1 MTALEKTIQRFVDLQ
16 PNVGVVRSG
25 TRLMGEFDDRD
36 PVSEYRLRKLTV
48 APIFPYREQI
58 TGEITLPGNILIGP
72 IDVPFSF
79 NVTSPA
85 GVVIS
90 APNLTQLQTI
100 QLTLADLPDSPN
112 LYGATHTVLDAQG
125 AVLFAV
131 PDACVAV
138 TLAANLGVLT
148 FYDGASVAFG
158 TASGSQLIARPRIA
172 KFVSTSIAGA
182 IVFHY

>member
-1 MTALEKTIQRFVDLQ
+1 
-16 PNVGVVRSG
+16 
-25 TRLMGEFDDRD
+25 MGEFDDRD
-36 PVSEYRLRKLTV
+36 PSSEYRLRKLTV

-58 TGEITLPGNILIGP
+58 TGELTLPGNIIVGP

-85 GVVIS
+85 GVTIS

-112 LYGATHTVLDAQG
+112 LYGATHTVLDARGG
-125 AVLFAV
+125 ALLPV
-131 PDACVAV
+131 PDMCVAV
-138 TLAANLGVLT
+138 SLAANTGILT
-148 FYDGASVAFG
+148 FYDATSTAFA